1 MNGLGPESHPFSK
14 HLQPYSFVSQPMLC
28 AEGKDLKHR
37 AWHRGALCGSPDL
50 DGGSFCPGLAFET
63 CPLLYLMQ
71 TQEPSAACLFAHCCR
86 MAVTGRSLPQQNRG
100 KELSLPHLQVS
111 TVFSAQEWK
120 MKHTWPHT
128 LQGREGRVRWLSEPP
143 TMRPFPQ
150 TSALLITKTA
160 LRNGTTSL
168 QRSHVLTS
176 HYTPIL
182 STQKSPSVSALRDKG
197 RGKNSSNQHPSQC

>member
-143 TMRPFPQ
+143 TIPTDVCP
-150 TSALLITKTA
+150 
-160 LRNGTTSL
+160 
-168 QRSHVLTS
+168 S
-176 HYTPIL
+176 HYKNCSEEWYHIPAKIPCPDKPLHTNPFHPKVPICL
-182 STQKSPSVSALRDKG
+182 CFKG
-197 RGKNSSNQHPSQC
+197 